1 MSIFYCDTHL
11 FLKTALVMP
20 FEPIGNKLR
29 DEEKVLVLFTNL
41 FVINIITNEALRQ
54 TDKARCQ

>member
-29 DEEKVLVLFTNL
+29 DEEKVLVKVLVLLTNL
-41 FVINIITNEALRQ
+41 FVINIIIR
-54 TDKARCQ
+54 